1 MKKGE
6 TVKGKN
12 LAKTMRE
19 RDLIRKANKVHVVVD
34 HKICRPS
41 TIDGN
46 SYRAEK
52 LWTKIG
58 TCKNYSEFK
67 SEVKKIGWDHCKFC
81 CNVLEKHGYTLK

>member
-19 RDLIRKANKVHVVVD
+19 RDLLRKAKKVHIVVD

-46 SYRAEK
+46 RYRGEK

-58 TCKNYSEFK
+58 SCKKYSDFK
-67 SEVKKIGWDHCKFC
+67 SEVRKHGFEPCQFC
-81 CNVLEKHGYTLK
+81 CNALEMMGYTLK

>member
-19 RDLIRKANKVHVVVD
+19 RDLVRKANKVHIVVD

-46 SYRAEK
+46 RYRGER

-58 TCKNYSEFK
+58 SCKKYSDFK
-67 SEVKKIGWDHCKFC
+67 SEVRKYGFECCEFCCAILEKIGYKP
-81 CNVLEKHGYTLK
+81 K